1 MIIVCSNSVY
11 ALASLFLPKVFEEK
25 SIPGFW
31 VGLIFSMYSI
41 AVVISSPFIGT
52 ILSKCGFQNLLAIG
66 LTAMGASIIPFGFI
80 KEIESDTLS
89 LILGL
94 ALRTL

>member
-1 MIIVCSNSVY
+1 MCSNSVY

-41 AVVISSPFIGT
+41 AVVVSSPFIGT
-52 ILSKCGFQNLLAIG
+52 ILNKFGFANLLAIG
-66 LTAMGASIIPFGFI
+66 LVTMGCSIIPFGFI
-80 KEIESDTLS
+80 KQIESDTTS
-89 LILGL
+89 LVLGL
-94 ALRTL
+94 VLRAI